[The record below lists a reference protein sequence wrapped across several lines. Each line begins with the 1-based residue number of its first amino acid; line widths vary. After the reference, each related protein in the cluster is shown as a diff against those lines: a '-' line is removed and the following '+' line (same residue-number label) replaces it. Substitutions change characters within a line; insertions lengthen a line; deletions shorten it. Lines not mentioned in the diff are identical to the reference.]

1 MPLVASAPK
10 ASAAACSDEPTWWH
24 SQSSH
29 SLSQYACPIVPRV
42 VQPRG
47 EAGQTPKER
56 VIPGVVES
64 AYKHQRQDV
73 GRLGKQLDLPFT
85 TWSVTRLA
93 GYSASTRGSRSARV
107 GLPDPA
113 RGWDPVAARKTWKAS
128 RDPDFAATMA
138 RILAVYDRPPA
149 DRRAICVDEFVPLS
163 LQPRP
168 RCSP

>member
-10 ASAAACSDEPTWWH
+10 ASAAARSDEPTWWH

-85 TWSVTRLA
+85 TWSVTKLA

-113 RGWDPVAARKTWKAS
+113 RGWDPVAGQE
-128 RDPDFAATMA
+128 D
-138 RILAVYDRPPA
+138 LGG
-149 DRRAICVDEFVPLS
+149 
-163 LQPRP
+163 QP
-168 RCSP
+168 